1 MTCQGGKFI
10 CSYLLVDCN
19 VEALGISI
27 SSRSDSGWLSQG
39 GVTTS
44 GMQDA
49 NKALLLPLMKSV
61 FLAFIHC
68 GLSSL
73 CK

>member
-19 VEALGISI
+19 VEDLGISI
-27 SSRSDSGWLSQG
+27 SSRSDSGWVSQG

-44 GMQDA
+44 GTYDA
-49 NKALLLPLMKSV
+49 NKALLLLWLMKSE
-61 FLAFIHC
+61 FSFIHC
-68 GLSSL
+68 DLSAQYN
-73 CK
+73 